1 MKDLIIR
8 SISGLLYISVIIS
21 SALFSDLSFILVV
34 FVFCSIV
41 IYEFQKIINHKSPVP
56 FIIFSLIVYQF
67 YNQNLHPY
75 LHFSLLG
82 IGIGVNLL
90 LTYFLFSKKQIR
102 VLAIQKS
109 VLTIF
114 YIVASSYFIISTCSF
129 ETTFENGISLS
140 MYLLV
145 WVNNSFAYIFGR
157 KWGKKLLFPN
167 VSPNKTWEGCLGG
180 TLMCFLVGFI
190 LISYYPKYHM
200 LTFPFLALIISA
212 TSVIGDLIQSKFKR
226 QAAIKDSGYI
236 IPWGVL

>member
-1 MKDLIIR
+1 
-8 SISGLLYISVIIS
+8 
-21 SALFSDLSFILVV
+21 
-34 FVFCSIV
+34 
-41 IYEFQKIINHKSPVP
+41 
-56 FIIFSLIVYQF
+56 
-67 YNQNLHPY
+67 
-75 LHFSLLG
+75 
-82 IGIGVNLL
+82 
-90 LTYFLFSKKQIR
+90 
-102 VLAIQKS
+102 
-109 VLTIF
+109 
-114 YIVASSYFIISTCSF
+114 
-129 ETTFENGISLS
+129 

-180 TLMCFLVGFI
+180 TLMCLLVGFI

-236 IPWGVL
+236 IPGHGGFYDRMDSVLFTAPFVYLFFILLDHVS